1 MKIHLKWPP
10 HGNTDTLRWKQG
22 EAGGGVCVWRGG
34 QEVIRSTAEWR
45 LMRGLERWEEGGEG
59 KAAAAQAVTNVARTQ
74 TLTNAAEGKLMDQNV
89 GLPEEW
95 SPAEEKVSK
104 HYSSDRR

>member
-1 MKIHLKWPP
+1 MGTP
-10 HGNTDTLRWKQG
+10 TRWGGSEEKQEG
-22 EAGGGVCVWRGG
+22 EGEEAGGQV
-34 QEVIRSTAEWR
+34 VIRSTAEWR

-59 KAAAAQAVTNVARTQ
+59 KAAAEQTVTNVARVQ

-104 HYSSDRR
+104 HYSLDRR

>member
-1 MKIHLKWPP
+1 MGTP
-10 HGNTDTLRWKQG
+10 TRWGGSKEKQEEG
-22 EAGGGVCVWRGG
+22 CVCGGGG

>member
-1 MKIHLKWPP
+1 MGTP
-10 HGNTDTLRWKQG
+10 TRWGGSKEKQEEG
-22 EAGGGVCVWRGG
+22 CVCGGGRG

>member
-1 MKIHLKWPP
+1 MGTP
-10 HGNTDTLRWKQG
+10 TRWGGSEEKQEG
-22 EAGGGVCVWRGG
+22 EGEGWGGGWGG

-59 KAAAAQAVTNVARTQ
+59 KAAAAQTVTNVARVQ